1 MTCRVSLLALLSG
14 LLTVCALAQTTQG
27 IISGRLVT
35 SRTGRPLGGATVSCW
50 NGDGLASGS
59 SQSDANGYY
68 VLPLLS
74 PGLYRVRAETASYQ
88 AQELQD
94 VELAVAS
101 RLEIEFRMRPL
112 SDVWEAGQYNSVFL
126 PGAKTVVTFYGPDVD
141 SSKSGSFEAQKG
153 RRAPLETSVSD
164 VINSAEIATLPLG
177 GRDVYTMLV
186 TQAGVTSDA
195 ATGRGLG
202 LSANGQRPSAS
213 NYLLDGVE
221 NNNYVIT
228 GPLAQL
234 PPEVIQEYRVSTNN
248 FSAEYGRT
256 SGFLANAI
264 TRSGSSS
271 FHGDGYFYF
280 KNDVLD
286 ANDFQNNLKGIAR
299 PPQKEAQTG
308 FVVGG
313 SILRDRL
320 FFLSSLDQFRSRGVQ
335 GTFSFIFPGQPLQD
349 FLVPGG
355 ASDRLLKKYPAPF
368 SNPNDFTGT
377 LKLAPPVAVD
387 RTLAIERFD
396 YAPPGG
402 KDRIFGR
409 LIVSRQGQP
418 DFIWTPYPDFVTPLH
433 HNLWALAFSH
443 TRSIRPNLINEARV
457 SYSNDYLYWNRAHPE
472 VPFLQVSD
480 NNGRQLTLPGS
491 PAAYS
496 YSNRN
501 GSFELLDNVLWSHGS
516 HQMAF
521 GGGLLRRGSSGALT
535 IGRDGAYLFAF
546 DPLQLPSLIKFALNQ
561 PDYVTAAI
569 DRTSLAGP
577 LREPDFNRQYRYWQG
592 FFFAQD
598 TWRVSS
604 RLTVNYGLRYE
615 LFGGP
620 SNIGKTKDALL
631 QLGPGSNLAAQIAS
645 SPGLKTG
652 TGDQQLFGTD
662 KKDFAVRVG
671 ASYDLLGNARTLL
684 RGAYGIF
691 YDRPFDNLWENLRSN
706 TLVLPPIIPLPA
718 TPTGSTD
725 FLAPIGSVLAT
736 LNPGGVISNFPD
748 VTVVDPNLKNGYA
761 HSYFLGAQ
769 QRITDS
775 LSLEVNGLGSLG
787 RRLIV
792 TDVVNRA
799 FSIAPRFSG
808 DAGRLNPNLPDI
820 AYRSGLGSSDYNA
833 LAVVGRYRA
842 SRGQLQVSY
851 TWSHSID
858 NQSDALIGDF
868 FNLNFT
874 SIQSTASSG
883 GRSSFSRQFDPRAD
897 RGNSDFDQRHNLVV
911 FSYWDLPSPFP
922 RSPLARALFANWTV
936 AELAAFR
943 SGFPYTVGAPS
954 SGAIANN
961 RADIVDPAR
970 TVLANPIPVPGGVQ
984 LLDPAGFALPAPG
997 SLGNSGRNA
1006 FIGPGFYNVDLSVA
1020 RRFGLRRLGEGG
1032 RLNLRADF
1040 FNVLNH
1046 ANLNNPNAVFGNAAF
1061 GTFGIAT
1068 FGRQGKQSGFP
1079 SVSPLN
1085 ETARQIQLSVKL
1097 EF

>member
-1 MTCRVSLLALLSG
+1 MTCRLSLPALLCG
-14 LLTVCALAQTTQG
+14 LLSVCAQAQTTQG
-27 IISGRLVT
+27 IISGRLVN
-35 SRTGRPLGGATVSCW
+35 SRTGRPIGGATVSCW
-50 NGDGLASGS
+50 NGEGLASGS
-59 SQSDANGYY
+59 AQSDTNGYY

-74 PGLYRVRAETASYQ
+74 PGLYRVRAESGSYQ
-88 AQELQD
+88 AQEVQD

-112 SDVWEAGQYNSVFL
+112 SDVWESGQYNSVFL
-126 PGAKTVVTFYGPDVD
+126 PGSKTVVTFYGPDVD

-153 RRAPLETSVSD
+153 RRAPLETTVSD
-164 VINSAEIATLPLG
+164 VIAPKEIAELPLG

-234 PPEVIQEYRVSTNN
+234 APEVIQEYRVSTNN
-248 FSAEYGRT
+248 YSAEYGRT

-264 TRSGSSS
+264 TRSGSNS
-271 FHGDGYFYF
+271 FHGTGYLYL
-280 KNDVLD
+280 KNDALN
-286 ANDFQNNLKGIAR
+286 ANDFQNNLSGIAR
-299 PPQKEAQTG
+299 PPEKEAQAG

-313 SILRDRL
+313 PVLRDRL
-320 FFLSSLDQFRSRGVQ
+320 FFLSSLEQFRSRSVQ
-335 GTFSFIFPGQPLQD
+335 GTFPFVFPGAPLKD
-349 FLVPGG
+349 FIDPGG
-355 ASDRLLKKYPAPF
+355 ASDRLLKKYPSPF
-368 SNPNDFTGT
+368 SNPNDFTGVV
-377 LKLAPPVAVD
+377 KLAPPVAVD

-409 LIVSRQGQP
+409 LILSRLTQP

-443 TRSIRPNLINEARV
+443 TRSIRPNLINEAHA
-457 SYSNDYLYWNRAHPE
+457 SYSNDDLYWNRAHPE

-480 NNGRQLTLPGS
+480 NNNALVSLPGS

-516 HQMAF
+516 HQMTF
-521 GGGLLRRGSSGALT
+521 GGGLLRRSSNGALT
-535 IGRDGAYLFAF
+535 IGRDGAYLFVSSAT
-546 DPLQLPSLIKFALNQ
+546 QLPSLLKFAFNQ

-569 DRTSLAGP
+569 DRASLSGP
-577 LREPDFNRQYRYWQG
+577 LREPGFDREFRYWQG
-592 FFFAQD
+592 SLFAQD
-598 TWRVSS
+598 TWRLSS

-615 LFGGP
+615 IFGGP
-620 SNIGKTKDALL
+620 RNTGQTKDALL
-631 QLGPGSNLAAQIAS
+631 QLGSGSNLADQIAS

-662 KKDFAVRVG
+662 KQDWSARVG
-671 ASYDLLGNARTLL
+671 ASYDLQGNARTLL

-706 TLVLPPIIPLPA
+706 TLVLPPIIPLPS

-725 FLAPIGSVLAT
+725 FLAPIGKVLAT
-736 LNPGGVISNFPD
+736 LDPRAVVSNFPD
-748 VTVVDPNLKNGYA
+748 VTAVDPNLKNGYA
-761 HSYFLGAQ
+761 HSYFFGVQ
-769 QRITDS
+769 QRITDN
-775 LSLEVNGLGSLG
+775 LSLEVNALGSLG

-792 TDVVNRA
+792 TDVVNRS
-799 FSIAPRFSG
+799 FSVPGTSN
-808 DAGRLNPNLPDI
+808 RLNPNLPDI
-820 AYRSGLGSSDYNA
+820 AYRSALGSSDYNA
-833 LAVVGRYRA
+833 LAAVARYRA

-874 SIQSTASSG
+874 AIQSSAGSS
-883 GRSSFSRQFDPRAD
+883 GRSSFSRQFDSRAD
-897 RGNSDFDQRHNLVV
+897 RGNSDFDQRHNLIV
-911 FSYWDLPSPFP
+911 FSYWDLPTPLW
-922 RSPLARALFANWTV
+922 RSRLSRALFGNWTV

-943 SGFPYTVGAPS
+943 SGFPYSVGAPS
-954 SGAIANN
+954 TGAIQNN

-970 TVLANPIPVPGGVQ
+970 TVLANPVAVPGGER
-984 LLDPAGFALPAPG
+984 LLDPAGFAAPG
-997 SLGNSGRNA
+997 AGLLGNSGRNA

-1020 RRFGLRRLGEGG
+1020 RRFGVRWLGEGG

-1046 ANLNNPNAVFGNAAF
+1046 ANLNNPNAVFGNASF

-1079 SVSPLN
+1079 SVVPLN
-1085 ETARQIQLSVKL
+1085 ESARQIQLSVKL